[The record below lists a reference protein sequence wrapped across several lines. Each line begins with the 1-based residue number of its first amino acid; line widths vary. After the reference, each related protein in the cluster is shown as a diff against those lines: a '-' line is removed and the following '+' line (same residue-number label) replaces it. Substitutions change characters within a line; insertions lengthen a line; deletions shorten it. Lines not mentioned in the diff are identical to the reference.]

1 MRSYHLTI
9 TWICLLVQLLPAVIA
24 YGERGIAERMLYW
37 SAYLCEEQTK
47 ILDPSYEYTVAPGC
61 VTKISS
67 RTRCT
72 LDEFLLYLWAPK
84 HDSNPPDTERPTSMK
99 VKTKITDLPGKS
111 FNQFEGALNSAIFN
125 TGFPVDGNVDT
136 SKLYPGATDYY
147 DALSKMGKPIQAL
160 SSAFMK
166 LKANNPSLPMSNKIE
181 KPWLLGKNSAAY
193 VFALRR
199 KDMDVYRATF
209 LRQKL
214 RTPAGLHGGFTPI
227 FTNIKTAKMVQGNTP
242 ESIQAIDFDE
252 TISSYI
258 NAVPDIETM
267 LKAENDA
274 FMNVQRTPG
283 EFINK
288 NHLKAVEAARSAV
301 TGCNCETAIPREL
314 KKRQK
319 SRGVF
324 SRAVTNW
331 KWETDPASVHWGGPK
346 AARSRKMRA
355 QRLARIGIE
364 PKAISVSYME

>member
-9 TWICLLVQLLPAVIA
+9 TWMYLSIQLLPAVIA

-61 VTKISS
+61 ITKIPT

-72 LDEFLLYLWAPK
+72 LDEFLVHLWAPK
-84 HDSNPPDTERPTSMK
+84 HDSNPPDTERPDKMAVS
-99 VKTKITDLPGKS
+99 TKIKDLPGKS
-111 FNQFEGALNSAIFN
+111 FNQFEGALNNARFD

-147 DALSKMGKPIQAL
+147 DALSKMGKPIQAV
-160 SSAFMK
+160 SSAFDNA
-166 LKANNPSLPMSNKIE
+166 KANNPSLKLSNKI
-181 KPWLLGKNSAAY
+181 KNPWELGKDCAAY

-209 LRQKL
+209 LREKL
-214 RTPAGLHGGFTPI
+214 RTPAGLHGGFAPI
-227 FTNIKTAKMVQGNTP
+227 FTNIKTAKMVQGDTP
-242 ESIQAIDFDE
+242 ESIHAIDFDE

-267 LKAENDA
+267 LKEQNDS

-288 NHLKAVEAARSAV
+288 NHLKATEAARSAL
-301 TGCNCETAIPREL
+301 TGCNCAIVIPREL

-319 SRGVF
+319 SKGVLTG
-324 SRAVTNW
+324 AVTVWN
-331 KWETDPASVHWGGPK
+331 WETDPASVHWGGPK

-364 PKAISVSYME
+364 PKAISV

>member
-9 TWICLLVQLLPAVIA
+9 NWVYLLIQLLPAAVA

-61 VTKISS
+61 ITKEPM
-67 RTRCT
+67 RTCCT
-72 LDEFLLYLWAPK
+72 LDEFLIYLWAPK
-84 HDSNPPDTERPTSMK
+84 HDSNPPDTERPDKMAVSTD
-99 VKTKITDLPGKS
+99 IEDLPGKS
-111 FNQFEGALNSAIFN
+111 FNQFEGALNRARFD
-125 TGFPVDGNVDT
+125 TGLPVDGNVDT

-160 SSAFMK
+160 SSAFMNA
-166 LKANNPSLPMSNKIE
+166 KANDPSLKMSNKIN
-181 KPWLLGKNSAAY
+181 KPWLLGKNCAAY

-209 LRQKL
+209 LREEL
-214 RTPAGLHGGFTPI
+214 RTPPGLHGGFIPV
-227 FTNIKTAKMVQGNTP
+227 FTNIETAKTVQGGTP
-242 ESIQAIDFDE
+242 ESIPAIDFDE
-252 TISSYI
+252 TISRYI
-258 NAVPDIETM
+258 STVPDIETV
-267 LKAENDA
+267 LKEQNDA

-301 TGCNCETAIPREL
+301 TGCNCETVIPREL
-314 KKRQK
+314 KKRQR
-319 SRGVF
+319 SQGTF
-324 SRAVTNW
+324 TRAVTVW
-331 KWETDPASVHWGGPK
+331 KWKTDPASVHWGGPK

-355 QRLARIGIE
+355 RRLARIGIE
-364 PKAISVSYME
+364 QAIEV